1 MTVIMAQQRAES
13 LLLKFFFQLNEKKL
27 SPDYFDWPR

>member
-1 MTVIMAQQRAES
+1 MAQQRAES
-13 LLLKFFFQLNEKKL
+13 LLLKFFQLNEKKL